1 MEYAAPPPKAEPGEE
16 QEKRRPADRSTDRA
30 SAMPVENQ
38 TVLKS
43 LLD

>member
-1 MEYAAPPPKAEPGEE
+1 MQRRPKKAKPGEE
-16 QEKRRPADRSTDRA
+16 QEKRRPADRSTGRT
-30 SAMPVENQ
+30 SIMPVENQ

>member
-1 MEYAAPPPKAEPGEE
+1 MQRRPQKATPGEE
-16 QEKRRPADRSTDRA
+16 QEKRRPADRSTDRS

-38 TVLKS
+38 TILKS